1 MIVVVALALFT
12 GPGERAFD
20 WLRGQAGRAPLSA
33 SGFAND
39 GFRIPPDDPW
49 RSFLAPES
57 VCPGSNR
64 TGLTPAAQQETAVCL
79 VNFARGRQGLAP
91 LPESPQISR
100 WSALKAADIVR
111 CRQFAHT
118 ACGLAGDAHARAAGF
133 TGAVGENLYLG
144 PQEYKTALAAVDG
157 WLNSPEHRANLF
169 RALWMS
175 QGIAVLHTD
184 SLRGQTDVAVWVSQ
198 FST

>member
-1 MIVVVALALFT
+1 MIVVVAVALFT

-20 WLRGQAGRAPLSA
+20 WLRGQGGRAPLST
-33 SGFAND
+33 GFAHD
-39 GFRIPPDDPW
+39 GFTIPQDDPW

-57 VCPGSNR
+57 ACPGRNETS
-64 TGLTPAAQQETAVCL
+64 LAPSLQQRTAVCL
-79 VNFARGRQGLAP
+79 VNYARGRQGLAP
-91 LPESPQISR
+91 LPESAQISQ

-111 CRQFAHT
+111 CGEFAHT

-133 TGAVGENLYLG
+133 TGAVGENLFLG
-144 PQEYKTALAAVDG
+144 PQEYRTALAAVDG

>member
-1 MIVVVALALFT
+1 M
-12 GPGERAFD
+12 
-20 WLRGQAGRAPLSA
+20 
-33 SGFAND
+33 
-39 GFRIPPDDPW
+39 
-49 RSFLAPES
+49 
-57 VCPGSNR
+57 
-64 TGLTPAAQQETAVCL
+64 CL